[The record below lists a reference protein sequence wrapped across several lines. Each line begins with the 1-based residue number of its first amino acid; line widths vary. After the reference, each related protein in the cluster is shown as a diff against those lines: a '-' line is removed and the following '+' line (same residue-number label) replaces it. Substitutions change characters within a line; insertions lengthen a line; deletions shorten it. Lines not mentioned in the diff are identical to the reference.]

1 MSEEKPKGPAPPSKM
16 DQMSYDFDTWYCMEP
31 TAKYTV
37 LAIVNVICIII
48 LMFLYTITGSL
59 ADKTGLEFWLEMS
72 WMSWGQLFD
81 GIGGSPDGE
90 LWGTRAAAL
99 VNTFMSMFVF
109 ALVCAF
115 VEEAINDKM
124 ESLRRGKTKVLES
137 GFDLIIGWNPRI
149 LPLVQQLVLANESDG
164 GGVVVILSEMDKPE
178 MDDFWMN
185 EIPVEDRMGTSII
198 TRQGQAIEVFNLRK
212 VSARQ
217 ASSITILSP
226 APHLADESDAQ
237 VTRIMLALTGKLGP
251 PKNGGIKG
259 HVVLELCDIDNQPY
273 VALAIADEEVKNEV
287 VKPIVAHDLTGRL
300 MIQCALQPGL
310 SAVFAHIL
318 AFEDNEFYFKN
329 FPELQRRRFADV
341 CFMFEDAIPFGIHLA
356 NPVLMKYKGT
366 DEGKLTKILLN
377 PPGDQLLEAD
387 DEIIVVAEDDSLIK
401 IGELNMVD
409 PRDVPDFKEEKP
421 GPTSMLLI
429 GFRRDLHDMVNE
441 IDKWVAPGSKL
452 TSFAAAN
459 TEERMEQML
468 AEGLNASFENMTLIN
483 LEGNP
488 VILRDLEEKLDI
500 PSYDSIIVLTE
511 SLDADG
517 EPLIPLNCD
526 SRTLVTSL
534 LIRDI
539 QKRANVKKTLVCE
552 ILDPRTEKLLALAKL
567 DDFLSANDLVSRA
580 LAQVAKEDSIHGLLE
595 DIFNPEGDE
604 MHIKDIRIYAEEG
617 ELLNWWEITARA
629 RMRGEVALGFIK
641 SEIGNTPILNPGNAS
656 QRNAGLYDKLVRPP
670 EEFTK
675 KTRLL
680 WKYPDQIIVLSMD

>member
-1 MSEEKPKGPAPPSKM
+1 
-16 DQMSYDFDTWYCMEP
+16 
-31 TAKYTV
+31 
-37 LAIVNVICIII
+37 
-48 LMFLYTITGSL
+48 
-59 ADKTGLEFWLEMS
+59 
-72 WMSWGQLFD
+72 
-81 GIGGSPDGE
+81 
-90 LWGTRAAAL
+90 
-99 VNTFMSMFVF
+99 
-109 ALVCAF
+109 
-115 VEEAINDKM
+115 
-124 ESLRRGKTKVLES
+124 
-137 GFDLIIGWNPRI
+137 
-149 LPLVQQLVLANESDG
+149 
-164 GGVVVILSEMDKPE
+164 
-178 MDDFWMN
+178 
-185 EIPVEDRMGTSII
+185 
-198 TRQGQAIEVFNLRK
+198 
-212 VSARQ
+212 
-217 ASSITILSP
+217 
-226 APHLADESDAQ
+226 
-237 VTRIMLALTGKLGP
+237 
-251 PKNGGIKG
+251 
-259 HVVLELCDIDNQPY
+259 
-273 VALAIADEEVKNEV
+273 
-287 VKPIVAHDLTGRL
+287 
-300 MIQCALQPGL
+300 
-310 SAVFAHIL
+310 
-318 AFEDNEFYFKN
+318 
-329 FPELQRRRFADV
+329 
-341 CFMFEDAIPFGIHLA
+341 
-356 NPVLMKYKGT
+356 
-366 DEGKLTKILLN
+366 
-377 PPGDQLLEAD
+377 
-387 DEIIVVAEDDSLIK
+387 
-401 IGELNMVD
+401 MVD